1 MRFRVLLEIEAPD
14 PGTPIPEGGT
24 TASPEKWVWQDFFN
38 RLKPDRASGITVKE
52 AIIILP
58 GFCGNCGEQVTFFDY
73 LCGVCRT
80 RSMPGTPQYDNG

>member
-14 PGTPIPEGGT
+14 PGTPVENGKIVHPE
-24 TASPEKWVWQDFFN
+24 SWVWQDFFKDN
-38 RLKPDRASGITVKE
+38 GTQVKE

-73 LCGVCRT
+73 LCKICRG
-80 RSMPGTPQYDNG
+80 RSMPGMPGYEGYK